1 MSAGPSPSPQRAWRA
16 LCPQCGAPVDF
27 ASAASPVAVCGFCR
41 STLARDGETLRRI
54 GRVAELFD
62 DHSTLQLGAAG
73 RHEGQAFT
81 LVGRLQMAY
90 GEGRWNEWALLWDDG
105 RRGWLS
111 EDNGRH
117 VLGFDAPLPA
127 ELAERVARSPN
138 LASGPAL
145 NALWPLG
152 ATVPAGGQRWQ
163 VASLTEAVVA
173 SAEGEL
179 PAPPASGALRLLELR
194 NPAGQVATVDLGPPP
209 VAGAGAVLTGAQ
221 PGPQPGARPETTWS
235 VGQAVDLAELQL
247 TGLRSG
253 EAERSVAARSAEC
266 PSCGTA
272 LNIQL
277 DSTQTIVCHQCRAVV
292 DVSQGVGGDLA
303 FQQQTVRPKWP
314 PLIPLGATG
323 RLALDGPAQ
332 AWQVVGFAERWEV
345 PDDAEDEP
353 TPWQEYLLYHRG
365 QGFAFLVQAEDG
377 WSWAVPITGV
387 PVVQGDLAT
396 WAGQAYPHRYT
407 YRSQVHFVQGEFYW
421 RVAKDQACQHSDYG
435 TLRGRL
441 NREATAQEVTWSVG
455 AVLPAATVRQAF
467 GLKSPLADARASDAG
482 PTVASTGTGAP
493 GWMTTV
499 LVLIV
504 VLVLLAALVGRCSQ
518 DECDRQRQTFGADSA
533 EYQECRRSAAVLR
546 SGARTSGG
554 SWGGGSSGGHK

>member
-1 MSAGPSPSPQRAWRA
+1 M
-16 LCPQCGAPVDF
+16 DF

-41 STLARDGETLRRI
+41 STLARDGDALRRI

-62 DHSTLQLGAAG
+62 DHSPLQLGAAG
-73 RHEGQAFT
+73 RHGGQAFT

-90 GEGRWNEWALLWDDG
+90 GEGRWNEWALLLDDG

-127 ELAERVARSPN
+127 ELAERVARSAT
-138 LASGPAL
+138 LATGPAL

-179 PAPPASGALRLLELR
+179 PAPPAPGALRLLELR

-209 VAGAGAVLTGAQ
+209 PAGAGTGVGTGAGAMLPGALPGADAGKAPHAQ
-221 PGPQPGARPETTWS
+221 PGATWS
-235 VGQAVDLAELQL
+235 VGQAVDLVDLQL

-253 EAERSVAARSAEC
+253 EAERTVAARSAEC

-303 FQQQTVRPKWP
+303 FQQQTARPKWP

-323 RLALDGPAQ
+323 RLALDGPARD
-332 AWQVVGFAERWEV
+332 WQVVGFVERWEE
-345 PDDAEDEP
+345 PEDADDEP

-396 WAGQAYPHRYT
+396 WGGQAYGHRYS
-407 YRSQVHFVQGEFYW
+407 YRSRVHFVQGEFYW
-421 RVAKDQACQHSDYG
+421 RVAKDQVCQHTDYG
-435 TLRGRL
+435 TLSGRL
-441 NREATAQEVTWSVG
+441 NREASGQELTWSVG
-455 AVLPAATVRQAF
+455 QVLPAAMVRQAF
-467 GLKSPLADARASDAG
+467 GLKSPLAQALGSDAQ
-482 PTVASTGTGAP
+482 PTVAHSGA
-493 GWMTTV
+493 GARSWLVTV
-499 LVLIV
+499 LLLIL
-504 VLVLLAALVGRCSQ
+504 VLVVLAALVGRCSQ

-546 SGARTSGG
+546 SGPRTSGG
-554 SWGGGSSGGHK
+554 SWGGGYSGGHK